1 MCQKSSCVL
10 DVSRKPPAD
19 PDLRIRNFLAV
30 SARLDAADS
39 TLLSSQM
46 EQIKRANRMYT
57 NDSIHL
63 RTSLSIPVLLD
74 CGGGVESLPDPSLDE
89 EAAGNVRSDRKR
101 EDGGGTA
108 EELSPE
114 DFLKRLDGL
123 IQQSKQAAVRG
134 CRDAEE
140 RLVVPGAPSQSRN
153 AGACRPDSGS
163 LLLPSRF
170 ASLEEVCGGAT
181 PAWRPLLRSQSA
193 LSPPRGQQLTPHG
206 AVPLTITRL
215 TKNLR
220 EKEDEIFQL

>member
-1 MCQKSSCVL
+1 M
-10 DVSRKPPAD
+10 
-19 PDLRIRNFLAV
+19 
-30 SARLDAADS
+30 DAADS

-63 RTSLSIPVLLD
+63 RTSLSIPMLLD
-74 CGGGVESLPDPSLDE
+74 CGGVESLPDLSGDE
-89 EAAGNVRSDRKR
+89 EAAGKVRSDRKR
-101 EDGGGTA
+101 EDGGGIA

-140 RLVVPGAPSQSRN
+140 RLVVRGAPSQSRN
-153 AGACRPDSGS
+153 AGACEPDSGS
-163 LLLPSRF
+163 LLLPGRF

-193 LSPPRGQQLTPHG
+193 LSSSRGQQLTLHR
-206 AVPLTITRL
+206 AVPRTITRL

-220 EKEDEIFQL
+220 EREDEIFQL

>member
-1 MCQKSSCVL
+1 MFPGS
-10 DVSRKPPAD
+10 
-19 PDLRIRNFLAV
+19 FLAV

-74 CGGGVESLPDPSLDE
+74 CGGVESLPDLSGDE
-89 EAAGNVRSDRKR
+89 EDAGKVHSDRKR

-123 IQQSKQAAVRG
+123 IQKSKQAAVRG

-140 RLVVPGAPSQSRN
+140 RLVVRGAPSQSWN
-153 AGACRPDSGS
+153 AGTLEPAGLIPALCFSDLRLWRRSAAGPRPPGS
-163 LLLPSRF
+163 P
-170 ASLEEVCGGAT
+170 C
-181 PAWRPLLRSQSA
+181 
-193 LSPPRGQQLTPHG
+193 
-206 AVPLTITRL
+206 
-215 TKNLR
+215 
-220 EKEDEIFQL
+220 

>member
-10 DVSRKPPAD
+10 DVSRKLPAD

-153 AGACRPDSGS
+153 AGTPEPAGLIPALCFFPAGLRLWRRSAAGPRPPGGPCSGLRAHCRP
-163 LLLPSRF
+163 P
-170 ASLEEVCGGAT
+170 EV
-181 PAWRPLLRSQSA
+181 SS
-193 LSPPRGQQLTPHG
+193 
-206 AVPLTITRL
+206 
-215 TKNLR
+215 
-220 EKEDEIFQL
+220 

>member
-1 MCQKSSCVL
+1 MF
-10 DVSRKPPAD
+10 PG
-19 PDLRIRNFLAV
+19 NFLAF
-30 SARLDAADS
+30 SACLDAADS

-74 CGGGVESLPDPSLDE
+74 CGGGMESLPDLSGDE
-89 EAAGNVRSDRKR
+89 EASGNVRSNRKR

-140 RLVVPGAPSQSRN
+140 RLVVRGDPSQSRN
-153 AGACRPDSGS
+153 ACRPDSGS
-163 LLLPSRF
+163 LLLPGRF

-181 PAWRPLLRSQSA
+181 PAWRPLLRSQST
-193 LSPPRGQQLTPHG
+193 LSPTRGQQLMPHG
-206 AVPLTITRL
+206 TVPLTVTRL